1 MTQANIDPHTAQAP
15 LAISYADIEAA
26 RARIK
31 GQAVVTPLLSSPDLD
46 KRTGGRVFVKAEPL
60 QRTGSFKF
68 RGALNRIAQ
77 FTAEEKKRGVAA
89 FSSGNHA
96 QAVAYAAQMAG
107 IKAAIIMPEDAPQL
121 KINNT
126 RSYGAEV
133 ILYNRYTQS
142 REELGDALARERG
155 MVLVPP
161 YDDPHVM
168 AGQGTIG
175 AEIVEQLAALGLTPD
190 VFLCCCGG
198 GGLMAGTST
207 ALRALSPSTD
217 IYSVEPVN
225 FDDTRRSLEA
235 GVQIANEPG
244 HSTICDAIMG
254 PTPGVLT
261 FPINKAQLT
270 GGLSVSDAEAAAAV
284 EYAGRVL
291 KVTAEPGGAV
301 ALAAVLA
308 GKLAFKGK
316 VVAVVLSGGN
326 IEPALHARIMAG
338 TWAA

>member
-1 MTQANIDPHTAQAP
+1 MSQTAA

-31 GQAVVTPLLSSPDLD
+31 GQAIVTPLLSSPDLD

-96 QAVAYAAQMAG
+96 QAVSYAAQMAG

-126 RSYGAEV
+126 RGYGAEV

-155 MVLVPP
+155 SVLVPP

-190 VFLCCCGG
+190 VLLCCCGG
-198 GGLMAGTST
+198 GGLMAGTAT
-207 ALRALSPSTD
+207 ALRALSPSTE

-235 GVQIANEPG
+235 GHQIANDPG
-244 HSTICDAIMG
+244 FNTICDAIMG
-254 PTPGVLT
+254 PTPGLLT
-261 FPINKAQLT
+261 FPVNKAKLT
-270 GGLSVSDAEAAAAV
+270 GGLAVSDAEAAQAV

-308 GKLAFKGK
+308 GKLDFKGR

-338 TWAA
+338 TWTA